1 MSSTSSSS
9 SKYSESPDAKK
20 PCVKGILKS
29 SSFDKQFGAGS
40 SNNRKSA
47 KFDELNVLQTYH
59 PPNKDYGHMKV
70 DEPKT
75 PFNYVDPALAEAD
88 ELDANELAEKLKVA
102 QEVVRRASIHCED
115 SSDDDQPE
123 TDEEKAKRIEFE
135 NRRKLHYNEASA
147 MKLARKLI
155 EEEKEEDDD
164 DAEEAGAV
172 GGSASIDE
180 ESPDK
185 AVDGEKSQD
194 P

>member
-1 MSSTSSSS
+1 MSSASSSNH
-9 SKYSESPDAKK
+9 SESPDAKK

-29 SSFDKQFGAGS
+29 SSFDKQFGAGGS
-40 SNNRKSA
+40 NRKSA

-75 PFNYVDPALAEAD
+75 PYNYVDPALAEAD

-123 TDEEKAKRIEFE
+123 TEEEKAKRIEFE

-147 MKLARKLI
+147 IKLARKLI
-155 EEEKEEDDD
+155 EEEIDEE
-164 DAEEAGAV
+164 DAEEEGAA
-172 GGSASIDE
+172 GGSDKGASE
-180 ESPDK
+180 T
-185 AVDGEKSQD
+185 AVDGEKAED